1 MTQDAWTIRKL
12 IDWMVG
18 YFIEKGIDSPRL
30 TADLLLSHTLEM
42 KRIELYMHFDKV
54 LNSGSLTKLRS
65 LVKRCSQHE
74 PYAYLIG
81 RTEFYSL
88 EIKVSKDCLI
98 PRPETELLV
107 EHAIEFLRT
116 RNDNH
121 SAKKV
126 CDLCTGSGCIAVAIA
141 KNFKN
146 CNVIATDICD
156 KALSLAAQNIEHYN
170 LADKIELLCGDLF
183 EPIIHGLDDD
193 KFDLIVS
200 NPPYISEAEVQL
212 LKPNVKNHEPE
223 KALYGGIDGFDIYKR
238 IIEQIPEHLAE
249 DGALM
254 MEIGYK
260 QATGIKEL
268 LDPIFKYVTIEKDLS
283 DNDRIV
289 IASNRPI
296 KGYIPAQPEDFQPQ
310 ETTYDTT
317 TEED

>member
-1 MTQDAWTIRKL
+1 MTQTQWTIRKL

-18 YFIEKGIDSPRL
+18 FFTEKGIDSPRL

-54 LNSGSLTKLRS
+54 LDPDSLAKLRD

-88 EIKVSKDCLI
+88 QINVNKDCLI

-116 RNDNH
+116 KTD
-121 SAKKV
+121 KKTPKKI
-126 CDLCTGSGCIAVAIA
+126 CDLCTGSGCIAIAIA
-141 KNFKN
+141 KNFKD
-146 CNVIATDICD
+146 CSVIATDICD
-156 KALSLAAQNIEHYN
+156 KALSIAAQNIEYHN
-170 LADKIELLCGDLF
+170 LTDKIELLQGDLF

-200 NPPYISEAEVQL
+200 NPPYISESEMQL
-212 LKPNVKNHEPE
+212 LQPNVKDHEPE
-223 KALYGGIDGFDIYKR
+223 KALYGGVDGFDIYER
-238 IIEQIPEHLAE
+238 IIEQIPNHLAE

-260 QATGIKEL
+260 QAAGIKEL
-268 LDPIFKYVTIEKDLS
+268 LAPIFKYITIEKDIS

-289 IASNRPI
+289 IASNKAI
-296 KGYIPAQPEDFQPQ
+296 KAYVPTQPQ
-310 ETTYDTT
+310 EPTA
-317 TEED
+317 